1 MTNGY
6 EYKSGVIIED
16 GEDLEISTMLSTAE
30 VAYLIGVDGST
41 IRRWVHADKLHGIK
55 FGDAKTASL
64 RFRAQDIDRFI
75 FERLKKSAAKK
86 KRDAKD
92 EHTTS

>member
-1 MTNGY
+1 MTDGY
-6 EYKSGVIIED
+6 EYKSGVIMQD
-16 GEDLEISTMLSTAE
+16 GDDLEISTMLSTAE

-41 IRRWVHADKLHGIK
+41 IRRWVHADKLHAIK

-75 FERLKKSAAKK
+75 FEKLKKNAKK
-86 KRDAKD
+86 KSKD
-92 EHTTS
+92 ESATN

>member
-41 IRRWVHADKLHGIK
+41 IRRWVHADKLHAIK

-64 RFRAQDIDRFI
+64 RFTAQEIDRFI
-75 FERLKKSAAKK
+75 FARKKKANAKK
-86 KRDAKD
+86 KSKD
-92 EHTTS
+92 ERATR

>member
-1 MTNGY
+1 MSDDY
-6 EYKSGVIIED
+6 EYKSGVIMQD

-41 IRRWVHADKLHGIK
+41 IRRWVHADKLHAIK

-64 RFRAQDIDRFI
+64 RFTAKEIDRFI
-75 FERLKKSAAKK
+75 DERGKKVNAKK
-86 KRDAKD
+86 KSKD
-92 EHTTS
+92 ERAAN

>member
-1 MTNGY
+1 MTTDFTY
-6 EYKSGVIIED
+6 EYKSGVIMQD
-16 GEDLEISTMLSTAE
+16 GEDLEISTMLTTAE

-41 IRRWVHADKLHGIK
+41 IRRWVHADKLHAIK

-75 FERLKKSAAKK
+75 FERLKKNAKK
-86 KRDAKD
+86 KSKD
-92 EHTTS
+92 ECSAS

>member
-1 MTNGY
+1 MTDGY
-6 EYKSGVIIED
+6 EYKSGVIMQD

-30 VAYLIGVDGST
+30 VAYMFGVDGST
-41 IRRWVHADKLHGIK
+41 IRRWVHADKLHAIK

-64 RFRAQDIDRFI
+64 RFTAHEIDRFI
-75 FERLKKSAAKK
+75 DERSK